1 MAQNFHSFQLVGND
15 GLPFEGTST
24 GFGATS
30 FNGKA
35 IGYEHKNV
43 WRHTET
49 NTSASIRKIIFG
61 TASDA
66 ELLLR
71 YRIISANASANYHI
85 ALGARLNSGV
95 TTGYLATVKDQTVQ
109 LLSPSSSIHST
120 SSLYS
125 TASVPRYLRFG
136 VSGTAIRFKAWLA
149 SATEPTSWT
158 SVTDTTHSSSGD
170 YGILI
175 ASSGMF
181 DIDWCAIGTGGDLA
195 SSTLPSKTV
204 SGTVY
209 APSASAGQLSSTKVT
224 DSYPVHMMHQATGCV
239 IASALTSNGQYS
251 LSTPVPAATPVYI
264 TAIDTL
270 RDRWVGGI
278 AGKL

>member
-49 NTSASIRKIIFG
+49 NTSASLRKIIFG
-61 TASDA
+61 TASNA

-85 ALGARLNSGV
+85 ALGARLNSAV

-158 SVTDTTHSSSGD
+158 SITDTTHSASGD

-181 DIDWCAIGTGGDLA
+181 DFEWCAVGTMTDSA

-209 APSASAGQLSSTKVT
+209 VPSAVAGQLSSTKVT
-224 DSYPVHMMHQATGCV
+224 DSYPVHMIHRSTGCV
-239 IASALTSNGQYS
+239 LASSVTSNGQYT
-251 LSTPVPAATPVYI
+251 LSTPVPAATSVFI